1 MFLHLLH
8 WEGKLILR
16 DPLRLSVCERPHN
29 LYHGRQ
35 QQSKRLI
42 VQEGNIKHEASE
54 VSVQRDSHTQ
64 WHRGESQHAARDW
77 VLQWLARTAKGIRQ
91 DFDDTCLQCRLSLP
105 LNRNIFF
112 LLDEMPSHSS
122 QIFSVIVIRWVGC
135 LCYKNVFVIWCRDRT
150 DHWLA

>member
-1 MFLHLLH
+1 MRSARCQELPSCLPLVSVSTVHPAGAQPLAAGMGILHLPVLSAVSTAPAPRGQREFSASTLPVSLEIFLHLLH

-64 WHRGESQHAARDW
+64 WHRGESQHAAGD
-77 VLQWLARTAKGIRQ
+77 
-91 DFDDTCLQCRLSLP
+91 
-105 LNRNIFF
+105 
-112 LLDEMPSHSS
+112 
-122 QIFSVIVIRWVGC
+122 
-135 LCYKNVFVIWCRDRT
+135 
-150 DHWLA
+150 